1 MQERLLQFIWQFRYF
16 NYHQLSL
23 TNGMKL
29 ELLHPG
35 TLNHNQGPDFQ
46 QASIRIDGITWV
58 GQVELHIRSSD
69 WFVHAHHHDALYRNV
84 ILHVV
89 WEDDIGN
96 QDDPVPVL
104 ILQDRVPK
112 FLLHQYE
119 AWMRSRQ
126 FIPCQSELHTVN
138 SLVFSAWKERLLVER
153 LQRKTAMV
161 FSFLNNTCHHWEE
174 TFWWMLARNFGMKV
188 NADAFESIAG
198 TLPFSLLQRHRNQ
211 LLHLEALL
219 LGQANLLDEQF
230 SEEYPRQLKR
240 EYEFYRTKYGL
251 RSTHMPVYFLRMR
264 PPAFPTVR
272 LSQLA
277 MLLHTTEHLFKQVLE
292 AEKPEAVRS
301 LLNVTASS
309 FWDDHYTLKE
319 KAPFR
324 PKHLG
329 EQFTD
334 NIMLNTVIPVLFAY
348 GCWKQEQQ
356 FKDRAIQWLQH
367 LPAEQNAVLN
377 KFRLM
382 GATTDSA
389 FDSQSL
395 LELKTQYC
403 DRKRCLDCA
412 VGNSLISLQ
421 WPPS

>member
-1 MQERLLQFIWQFRYF
+1 
-16 NYHQLSL
+16 
-23 TNGMKL
+23 MKL
-29 ELLHPG
+29 EVLHPG
-35 TLNHNQGPDFQ
+35 TLNHHQGPDFQ
-46 QASIRIDGITWV
+46 QAHIRIDGIIWV

-69 WFVHAHHHDALYRNV
+69 WFAHAHHQDVLYRNV

-96 QDDPVPVL
+96 HADPVPVL
-104 ILQDRVPK
+104 TLQDRVPK
-112 FLLHQYE
+112 FLLHRYE

-126 FIPCQSELHTVN
+126 FIPCQSELHKVN
-138 SLVFSAWKERLLVER
+138 NLVLTAWKERLLVER

-161 FSFLNNTCHHWEE
+161 LSFHNSTRQHWEE

-188 NADAFESIAG
+188 NADAFESIAK
-198 TLPFSLLQRHRNQ
+198 TLPASLLLRHRNNLVQ
-211 LLHLEALL
+211 LESLL

-230 SEEYPRQLKR
+230 REEYPRLLKR
-240 EYEFYRTKYGL
+240 EYEFYRTKYSL

-264 PPAFPTVR
+264 PPAFPTIR

-277 MLLHTTEHLFKQVLE
+277 MLLHTTEHLFQQVLE
-292 AEKPEAVRS
+292 TEKPEPVRL
-301 LLNVTASS
+301 LLNVTASG
-309 FWDDHYTLKE
+309 FWDEHYTLEE
-319 KAPFR
+319 KAPPK

-329 EQFTD
+329 EQFAD
-334 NIMLNTVIPVLFAY
+334 NIMLNTIIPVLFAY
-348 GCWKQEQQ
+348 GCWKREQQ
-356 FKDRAIQWLQH
+356 YKDRAIQWLQH
-367 LPAEQNAVLN
+367 LPAEQNSILS

-382 GATTDSA
+382 GTTISTA
-389 FDSQSL
+389 FESQAL

-421 WPPS
+421 WPSS

>member
-16 NYHQLSL
+16 NFHQLSL

-29 ELLHPG
+29 EVLHPG
-35 TLNHNQGPDFQ
+35 ILNHHQGPDFQ
-46 QASIRIDGITWV
+46 QAHIRIDGIIWV

-69 WFVHAHHHDALYRNV
+69 WFAHAHHRDALYRNV

-96 QDDPVPVL
+96 HADPVPVL
-104 ILQDRVPK
+104 PLQDRVPK
-112 FLLHQYE
+112 FLLNRYE

-126 FIPCQSELHTVN
+126 FIPCQSELHKVN
-138 SLVFSAWKERLLVER
+138 GLVLTAWKERLLVER

-161 FSFLNNTCHHWEE
+161 FSFHNSTRHHWEE

-188 NADAFESIAG
+188 NADAFESIAR
-198 TLPFSLLQRHRNQ
+198 TLPGNLLLRHRNNLMQ
-211 LLHLEALL
+211 LEALL

-230 SEEYPRQLKR
+230 REEYPRLLKR

-264 PPAFPTVR
+264 PPAFPTIR
-272 LSQLA
+272 LAQLA
-277 MLLHTTEHLFKQVLE
+277 MLLHTTEHLFQQVLE
-292 AEKPEAVRS
+292 TEKPETVRL
-301 LLNVTASS
+301 LLNVTASA
-309 FWDDHYTLKE
+309 FWDEHYTLEE
-319 KAPFR
+319 KAPPK

-329 EQFTD
+329 EQFAD
-334 NIMLNTVIPVLFAY
+334 NIMLNTIIPVLFAY
-348 GCWKQEQQ
+348 GCWKREQQ
-356 FKDRAIQWLQH
+356 YKDRAIQWLQH
-367 LPAEQNAVLN
+367 LPAEQNSILS

-382 GATTDSA
+382 GTTISTA
-389 FDSQSL
+389 FESQAL

>member
-29 ELLHPG
+29 EVLHPG

-46 QASIRIDGITWV
+46 QARIRIDGIIWV
-58 GQVELHIRSSD
+58 GQVELHIHSSD

-96 QDDPVPVL
+96 PEDPVPVL
-104 ILQDRVPK
+104 TLQDRVPK

-126 FIPCQSELHTVN
+126 FIPCQSELHKVN
-138 SLVFSAWKERLLVER
+138 SLVFSAWKDRLLVER
-153 LQRKTAMV
+153 LQRKTTRV
-161 FSFLNNTCHHWEE
+161 FTFMNNTRHHWEE

-198 TLPFSLLQRHRNQ
+198 TLPFSLIRRHRKNLFQ
-211 LLHLEALL
+211 LEALL
-219 LGQANLLDEQF
+219 LGQANLLNEQF
-230 SEEYPRQLKR
+230 REEYPRQLKR
-240 EYEFYRTKYGL
+240 DYEFYRTKYSL
-251 RSTHMPVYFLRMR
+251 RCTHMPVYFLRMR

-277 MLLHTTEHLFKQVLE
+277 MLLHTTEHLFQQVLE
-292 AEKPEAVRS
+292 TDKPEPLRS

-309 FWDDHYTLKE
+309 FWDDHYTL
-319 KAPFR
+319 
-324 PKHLG
+324 
-329 EQFTD
+329 
-334 NIMLNTVIPVLFAY
+334 
-348 GCWKQEQQ
+348 
-356 FKDRAIQWLQH
+356 
-367 LPAEQNAVLN
+367 
-377 KFRLM
+377 
-382 GATTDSA
+382 
-389 FDSQSL
+389 
-395 LELKTQYC
+395 
-403 DRKRCLDCA
+403 
-412 VGNSLISLQ
+412 
-421 WPPS
+421 